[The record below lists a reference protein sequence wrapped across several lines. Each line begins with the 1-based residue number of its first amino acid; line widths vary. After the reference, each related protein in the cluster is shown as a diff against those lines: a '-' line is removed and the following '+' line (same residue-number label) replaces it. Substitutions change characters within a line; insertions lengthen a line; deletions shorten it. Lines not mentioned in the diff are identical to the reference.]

1 MADAERTLVDM
12 PIEILRSRLKKGV
25 LLADCCVVVEAVE
38 LVDDD
43 EELVLVLVL
52 EVELEVLVGIATVVD
67 DEVSSSS
74 PMKSF
79 SQTTMLAF
87 SPLGTVTTQKEPP
100 PAPSV
105 VVSPVISLTS
115 LVLGSILQGSPSQ
128 LLLSHWISAP
138 KSGTMSRKGVVG
150 SR

>member
-1 MADAERTLVDM
+1 M
-12 PIEILRSRLKKGV
+12 PIEIPRSRLKKGV
-25 LLADCCVVVEAVE
+25 LLADCCVVVDAAE
-38 LVDDD
+38 LVVDD
-43 EELVLVLVL
+43 EELVLVL
-52 EVELEVLVGIATVVD
+52 EVELEVLVGIATVV

-105 VVSPVISLTS
+105 VVSPVISLTP
-115 LVLGSILQGSPSQ
+115 LLLGSILQGSPSQ
-128 LLLSHWISAP
+128 LLLSHCISAP
-138 KSGTMSRKGVVG
+138 KSGTMSRKGVAG

>member
-1 MADAERTLVDM
+1 MLVDM
-12 PIEILRSRLKKGV
+12 PIEIPRSKLRKGV
-25 LLADCCVVVEAVE
+25 LLADCCVVVETVE

-43 EELVLVLVL
+43 EELVL

-79 SQTTMLAF
+79 SQTTTVAF

-105 VVSPVISLTS
+105 VVSPVISLTP
-115 LVLGSILQGSPSQ
+115 LLLGSILQGSPSQ
-128 LLLSHWISAP
+128 LSPSH
-138 KSGTMSRKGVVG
+138 
-150 SR
+150 

>member
-1 MADAERTLVDM
+1 MERTLVDI
-12 PIEILRSRLKKGV
+12 PIEIPRSRLKKGV

-38 LVDDD
+38 LVVDD
-43 EELVLVLVL
+43 EELVLVLVLEL

-105 VVSPVISLTS
+105 VVSPVISLTP
-115 LVLGSILQGSPSQ
+115 LLLGSILQGSPSQ
-128 LLLSHWISAP
+128 LSPSH
-138 KSGTMSRKGVVG
+138 
-150 SR
+150 

>member
-1 MADAERTLVDM
+1 MERTLVDI
-12 PIEILRSRLKKGV
+12 PTEIPRSRLKKGV
-25 LLADCCVVVEAVE
+25 LLADCCVVVEAIE
-38 LVDDD
+38 LVVDD
-43 EELVLVLVL
+43 EELVLVLVLVLVL

-74 PMKSF
+74 PMKPF

-105 VVSPVISLTS
+105 VVSPVISLTP
-115 LVLGSILQGSPSQ
+115 LLLGSILQGSPSQ
-128 LLLSHWISAP
+128 LSPSH
-138 KSGTMSRKGVVG
+138 
-150 SR
+150 